1 MPGSSAE
8 MTVSVTDQALFFAGA
23 LVMGAAVGLLY
34 DAFRILRVRVRLPLL
49 GGVLDLL
56 FWLVVT
62 VALFVYTTTAG
73 SGEVRLYIVAAVL
86 LGAAAYFW
94 LLSRWFLKLG
104 YRLADLVGVLWRVLT
119 LPVVFLLRL
128 CKKIGKTAKKS
139 FHYRRKWYRIRL
151 ISREMDELHRSDRRA
166 SGGGTACENQ
176 KSVPPDQAG
185 GTGPAYW
192 RRHRAAGPA
201 PADGPPE
208 RPGEPRRRAAQKQV
222 NADLSDAV
230 ENSDDP
236 DRQADIARGKLGLVE
251 PGEYIFRFTD

>member
-1 MPGSSAE
+1 

-34 DAFRILRVRVRLPLL
+34 DAFRILRVRIRLPLL

-128 CKKIGKTAKKS
+128 CKNRKNRKKS

-151 ISREMDELHRSDRRA
+151 ISGKWMSCTARTAARREE
-166 SGGGTACENQ
+166 
-176 KSVPPDQAG
+176 VPPVKTKKASLLTKLVVLALLIG
-185 GTGPAYW
+185 AATGLLNLRQQILTAQSDL
-192 RRHRAAGPA
+192 AEAEA
-201 PADGPPE
+201 QV
-208 RPGEPRRRAAQKQV
+208 AAQKQV